1 MPNRNFM
8 RPTMPTQADV
18 TYSMI
23 TIHDQTND
31 LAKDFEEESLAR
43 AAERKDARL
52 RRSRII
58 STSIMLLILALFA
71 AYAIMRVL
79 TN

>member
-8 RPTMPTQADV
+8 RPNMPTQADV
-18 TYSMI
+18 TYSII
-23 TIHDQTND
+23 TIHDQTSD
-31 LAKDFEEESLAR
+31 LAKDFNEENMAR
-43 AAERKDARL
+43 AAEQRNARL

-71 AYAIMRVL
+71 AYAIAHVL
-79 TN
+79 AN

>member
-8 RPTMPTQADV
+8 RPNMPTQADV
-18 TYSMI
+18 TYSI
-23 TIHDQTND
+23 LTIHDQTSD
-31 LAKDFEEESLAR
+31 LAKDFQEESMAR

-52 RRSRII
+52 RHSRII
-58 STSIMLLILALFA
+58 STSIMLLILGLFA
-71 AYAIMRVL
+71 AYAIVRVL